1 MRPRLPIWFRQPL
14 PAGAAAGRVKGLLER
29 QKLHTVCE
37 GAKCPNRGACWRDSA
52 AAFLILGN
60 ACTRDCR
67 FCAIPH
73 DSHPAPPDPGEPARL
88 AEAAAALSL
97 RHVVVTSVTRD
108 DLPDG
113 GAAHF
118 AATIRAIRARVPGAT
133 VEVLVPDF
141 QGDGNAL
148 DRVLAEHPDVFNHNV
163 ETVARLHPPVRP
175 QADYRRSLAV
185 LRHAS
190 QAGARTKSGLMLGL
204 GETDAEIAAT
214 LRDLRAA
221 GVALLTLGQYLA
233 PSPAHHPVA
242 RFVPPAEFDRWRDE
256 ALALGF
262 ASVASAP
269 HVRSSYHAE
278 ELVAAPC
285 PAGRDG
291 ARPSKNPA
299 EWCDPAAGGTTSV
312 SSALVL
318 RKPSLPRPSST
329 FTAP

>member
-1 MRPRLPIWFRQPL
+1 MRQRLPSWFRRPL
-14 PAGAAAGRVKGLLER
+14 PPGAEGGRVKRLLAR
-29 QKLHTVCE
+29 LDLHTVCE
-37 GAKCPNRGACWRDSA
+37 GAKCPNRAACWHDSA
-52 AAFLILGN
+52 AAFLILGD
-60 ACTRDCR
+60 ACTRACR

-73 DSHPAPPDPGEPARL
+73 AARPAPPDPGEPARL
-88 AEAAAALSL
+88 AEAAAAMGL

-118 AATIRAIRARVPGAT
+118 AETIRAIRARLPGAT

-141 QGDGNAL
+141 QNAAAAL
-148 DRVLAEHPDVFNHNV
+148 DLVLAAKPDIFNHNL
-163 ETVARLHPPVRP
+163 ETVERLQPAIRP

-185 LRHAS
+185 LAYAAR
-190 QAGARTKSGLMLGL
+190 AGARTKSGLMLGL
-204 GETDAEIAAT
+204 GETDGEIAAA

-262 ASVASAP
+262 ACVAAAP

-278 ELVAAPC
+278 ELA
-285 PAGRDG
+285 
-291 ARPSKNPA
+291 
-299 EWCDPAAGGTTSV
+299 AAG
-312 SSALVL
+312 SA
-318 RKPSLPRPSST
+318 S
-329 FTAP
+329 

>member
-1 MRPRLPIWFRQPL
+1 MRPRLPSWFRRPL
-14 PAGAAAGRVKGLLER
+14 PPGAEGGRVKRLLGDLD
-29 QKLHTVCE
+29 LHTVCE
-37 GAKCPNRGACWRDSA
+37 GAKCPNRAGCWHDSA
-52 AAFLILGN
+52 AAFLILGD

-73 DSHPAPPDPGEPARL
+73 AAHPAPPDPGEPARL
-88 AEAAAALSL
+88 AEAAAAMGL

-113 GAAHF
+113 GAAQF
-118 AATIRAIRARVPGAT
+118 AATIREIRARLPRAT

-141 QGDGNAL
+141 QGDPAAI
-148 DRVLAEHPDVFNHNV
+148 DAVLAARPDVFNHNL
-163 ETVARLHPPVRP
+163 ETVARLQPAIRP

-185 LRHAS
+185 LRRAS

-204 GETDAEIAAT
+204 GETDAEVAAA

-233 PSPAHHPVA
+233 PSPAHQPVA
-242 RFVPPAEFDRWRDE
+242 RFVPPAEFDRWRAD

-269 HVRSSYHAE
+269 QVRSSYHAE
-278 ELVAAPC
+278 EL
-285 PAGRDG
+285 
-291 ARPSKNPA
+291 
-299 EWCDPAAGGTTSV
+299 AAG
-312 SSALVL
+312 SA
-318 RKPSLPRPSST
+318 P
-329 FTAP
+329 

>member
-1 MRPRLPIWFRQPL
+1 MRQRLPSWFRRPL
-14 PAGAAAGRVKGLLER
+14 PPGAEGGLVKQLLGRLA
-29 QKLHTVCE
+29 LHTVCE
-37 GAKCPNRGACWRDSA
+37 GAQCPNRAGCWHEGA
-52 AAFLILGN
+52 AAFLILGD
-60 ACTRDCR
+60 ACTRACR

-73 DSHPAPPDPGEPARL
+73 DARPAPPDPGEPARL
-88 AEAAAALSL
+88 AEAAAVLGL

-118 AATIRAIRARVPGAT
+118 AETIREIRARLPGAT

-141 QGDGNAL
+141 QNAAAAL
-148 DRVLAEHPDVFNHNV
+148 DLVLAAQPDIFNHNL
-163 ETVARLHPPVRP
+163 ETVERLHPAIRP

-185 LRHAS
+185 LAYAAR
-190 QAGARTKSGLMLGL
+190 AGARTKSGLMLGL
-204 GETDAEIAAT
+204 GETDGEISAA
-214 LRDLRAA
+214 LRDLHAA

-242 RFVPPAEFDRWRDE
+242 RFATPAEFDRWRTD

-278 ELVAAPC
+278 ELMAI
-285 PAGRDG
+285 RG
-291 ARPSKNPA
+291 AS
-299 EWCDPAAGGTTSV
+299 
-312 SSALVL
+312 
-318 RKPSLPRPSST
+318 
-329 FTAP
+329 

>member
-1 MRPRLPIWFRQPL
+1 MRQRLPSWFRRPL
-14 PAGAAAGRVKGLLER
+14 PPGAEGGRVKRLLAR
-29 QKLHTVCE
+29 LDLHTVCE
-37 GAKCPNRGACWRDSA
+37 GAKCPNRAACWHDSA
-52 AAFLILGN
+52 AAFLILGD
-60 ACTRDCR
+60 ACTRACR

-73 DSHPAPPDPGEPARL
+73 AAQPAPPDPGEPARL
-88 AEAAAALSL
+88 AEAAAAMGL

-118 AATIRAIRARVPGAT
+118 AETIRAIRARLPGAS

-141 QGDGNAL
+141 QNAAAAL
-148 DRVLAEHPDVFNHNV
+148 DLVLAAKPDIFNHNL
-163 ETVARLHPPVRP
+163 ETVERLQPAIRP

-185 LRHAS
+185 LRRAA

-204 GETDAEIAAT
+204 GETDGEIAAA

-233 PSPAHHPVA
+233 PSAAHHPVA
-242 RFVPPAEFDRWRDE
+242 RFAPPAEFEHWRAE
-256 ALALGF
+256 GLALGF

-278 ELVAAPC
+278 ELL
-285 PAGRDG
+285 
-291 ARPSKNPA
+291 
-299 EWCDPAAGGTTSV
+299 AAG
-312 SSALVL
+312 SA
-318 RKPSLPRPSST
+318 P
-329 FTAP
+329 

>member
-1 MRPRLPIWFRQPL
+1 MRQRLPSWFRRPL
-14 PAGAAAGRVKGLLER
+14 PPGAEGGRVKRLLAR
-29 QKLHTVCE
+29 LDLHTVCE
-37 GAKCPNRGACWRDSA
+37 GAKCPNRAACWHDSA
-52 AAFLILGN
+52 AAFLILGD
-60 ACTRDCR
+60 ACTRACR

-73 DSHPAPPDPGEPARL
+73 AARPAPPDPGEPARL
-88 AEAAAALSL
+88 AEAAAAMGL

-118 AATIRAIRARVPGAT
+118 AETIRAIRARLPGAT

-141 QGDGNAL
+141 QNAAAAL
-148 DRVLAEHPDVFNHNV
+148 DLVLAAKPDIFNHNL
-163 ETVARLHPPVRP
+163 ETVERLQPAIRP

-185 LRHAS
+185 LAYAAR
-190 QAGARTKSGLMLGL
+190 AGARTKSGLMLGL
-204 GETDAEIAAT
+204 GETDGEIAAA

-262 ASVASAP
+262 ACVAAAP

-278 ELVAAPC
+278 ELAVRGSAP
-285 PAGRDG
+285 
-291 ARPSKNPA
+291 
-299 EWCDPAAGGTTSV
+299 
-312 SSALVL
+312 
-318 RKPSLPRPSST
+318 
-329 FTAP
+329 

>member
-1 MRPRLPIWFRQPL
+1 MRPRLPSWFRRPL
-14 PAGAAAGRVKGLLER
+14 PPGAEGGRVKRLLGHLD
-29 QKLHTVCE
+29 LHTVCE
-37 GAKCPNRGACWRDSA
+37 EAKCPNRSACWHDSA
-52 AAFLILGN
+52 AAFLILGD

-73 DSHPAPPDPGEPARL
+73 DAHPAPPDPGEPARL
-88 AEAAAALSL
+88 AEAAAAMGL

-118 AATIRAIRARVPGAT
+118 AATIREIRARLPGAT

-141 QGDGNAL
+141 QGDFDAL
-148 DRVLAEHPDVFNHNV
+148 ELVLAARPDIFNHNL
-163 ETVARLHPPVRP
+163 ETVERLQPSVRP

-204 GETDAEIAAT
+204 GETAAELSAS
-214 LRDLRAA
+214 LRDLRDA
-221 GVALLTLGQYLA
+221 GVSLLTLGQYLA
-233 PSPAHHPVA
+233 PSAAHWPVE

-262 ASVASAP
+262 ASVSSAP

-278 ELVAAPC
+278 ELAAF
-285 PAGRDG
+285 PA
-291 ARPSKNPA
+291 
-299 EWCDPAAGGTTSV
+299 V
-312 SSALVL
+312 
-318 RKPSLPRPSST
+318 PSSHSSIV
-329 FTAP
+329 PIPVSP